1 MNDIKSHFITFSRGV
16 TVITE
21 LDSSYLQ
28 RDFYL
33 FINKWN
39 FLEGFLSI
47 KINGHSIDFYLII
60 HISTC
65 SMQYSTLPQ
74 VLTLFHPGLAKNCQ

>member
-1 MNDIKSHFITFSRGV
+1 MNMNDIKRHFITFSRRN

-47 KINGHSIDFYLII
+47 KINGHSIDFYRII
-60 HISTC
+60 HIST
-65 SMQYSTLPQ
+65 
-74 VLTLFHPGLAKNCQ
+74 

>member
-1 MNDIKSHFITFSRGV
+1 MNDIKRHFITFSRGV

-47 KINGHSIDFYLII
+47 KINGHNIDFYQII
-60 HISTC
+60 HIST
-65 SMQYSTLPQ
+65 
-74 VLTLFHPGLAKNCQ
+74 

>member
-1 MNDIKSHFITFSRGV
+1 MNDIKRHFITFSRRN

-47 KINGHSIDFYLII
+47 KINGLNIDFYRII
-60 HISTC
+60 HIST
-65 SMQYSTLPQ
+65 
-74 VLTLFHPGLAKNCQ
+74 